1 MEQKIQSFDS
11 RKRSRILGFC
21 FWLLWDISLQES
33 FQFLIHGL
41 MHNFFRQNEIKLTIN
56 FGTNLSAH
64 DKIESLIRCILTRPS
79 HCMTFEECVAELNN
93 LRSSCSA
100 ASTFIKDPSSIIQI
114 VNVLLGTG
122 NSEKKIVNFYKS
134 KREKKLYLNDE
145 NMIEIKY
152 NPCISTVKQ
161 DFNNA
166 YEQFYT
172 R

>member
-1 MEQKIQSFDS
+1 MW
-11 RKRSRILGFC
+11 ILPC
-21 FWLLWDISLQES
+21 
-33 FQFLIHGL
+33 LIFGL
-41 MHNFFRQNEIKLTIN
+41 MENLFRGNKIKLTVIN
-56 FGTNLSAH
+56 FGTNLCAQA
-64 DKIESLIRCILTRPS
+64 KVESLIRCILTRPS

-122 NSEKKIVNFYKS
+122 NSENLKIVNFYKS

-145 NMIEIKY
+145 NTIEIKY
-152 NPCISTVKQ
+152 NPRISSVKQ

>member
-1 MEQKIQSFDS
+1 MTWGVPIGDPWVGQ
-11 RKRSRILGFC
+11 
-21 FWLLWDISLQES
+21 
-33 FQFLIHGL
+33 
-41 MHNFFRQNEIKLTIN
+41 
-56 FGTNLSAH
+56 
-64 DKIESLIRCILTRPS
+64 IESLIRCILTRPS
-79 HCMTFEECVAELNN
+79 HCMTFDECVSELNN

-100 ASTFIKDPSSIIQI
+100 ASTFIKDSLYIIQI
-114 VNVLLGTG
+114 VKILLGIENFENLT
-122 NSEKKIVNFYKS
+122 KIYKS

-152 NPCISTVKQ
+152 NPFIFVVKQ

>member
-1 MEQKIQSFDS
+1 
-11 RKRSRILGFC
+11 
-21 FWLLWDISLQES
+21 
-33 FQFLIHGL
+33 
-41 MHNFFRQNEIKLTIN
+41 
-56 FGTNLSAH
+56 
-64 DKIESLIRCILTRPS
+64 
-79 HCMTFEECVAELNN
+79 MTFEECVAELNN

>member
-1 MEQKIQSFDS
+1 MKLNFCAQAKIKSF
-11 RKRSRILGFC
+11 
-21 FWLLWDISLQES
+21 
-33 FQFLIHGL
+33 
-41 MHNFFRQNEIKLTIN
+41 
-56 FGTNLSAH
+56 
-64 DKIESLIRCILTRPS
+64 IRCILTRPS

-122 NSEKKIVNFYKS
+122 NSENLKIVNFYKS

-152 NPCISTVKQ
+152 NPLISTVKQ